1 MCDLYA
7 HLYAF
12 ADCSAKITAAQDR
25 LPCLRCEYARCAAS
39 VWTYA
44 GNMKYKMILGYH
56 TVRSYVRYWVDIL
69 LQKGS
74 LQITMVQN
82 MYFSELICA
91 AFMLV
96 LLFLIFDMTQHFRPA

>member
-1 MCDLYA
+1 M

-12 ADCSAKITAAQDR
+12 ADCAGKITAAQDR
-25 LPCLRCEYARCAAS
+25 LRCLRCEYARCAAS

-69 LQKGS
+69 VQKGT
-74 LQITMVQN
+74 LQITIVQN
-82 MYFSELICA
+82 IYFSELICA

-96 LLFLIFDMTQHFRPA
+96 LLFLIFVMTRHFRPP